1 MASVQ
6 ALLREASDMPT
17 ESPRRDAEVLLCHC
31 LRRPRS
37 WLYAWPEHEVDAAVA
52 AQYRRLLG
60 DRRTGAPVAYL
71 LEQREF
77 WSLPLRV
84 TPATLIPRPDTEQL
98 VVRALELPVPPAARV
113 LDLGTGSGA
122 IALALATERPAWQVF
137 AVDAQ
142 ADALAVARQNIAA
155 LAPGRVQLL
164 QSNWFAALRGHRFDL
179 VVANPP
185 YIAAGDT
192 HLDAGDLRFEPR
204 GALVSGE
211 QGLDDLTHIVSRAP
225 AHLLAGGFLLLEHGR
240 EQAAAVRRLLS
251 AAGFQAIH
259 TCRDLGGNDRVSEGQ
274 WRAV

>member
-37 WLYAWPEHEVDAAVA
+37 WLYAWPEQEVDAAVA

-60 DRRTGAPVAYL
+60 DRRTGIPVAYL

-122 IALALATERPAWQVF
+122 IALALATERPGWQVF
-137 AVDAQ
+137 AVEAR

-155 LAPGRVQLL
+155 LAPGRVELL
-164 QSNWFAALRGHRFDL
+164 QSNWFAALRGQRFDL

-185 YIAAGDT
+185 TSPPGTHTWTQAICALSHAGRWSAA
-192 HLDAGDLRFEPR
+192 
-204 GALVSGE
+204 
-211 QGLDDLTHIVSRAP
+211 SRAWM
-225 AHLLAGGFLLLEHGR
+225 
-240 EQAAAVRRLLS
+240 
-251 AAGFQAIH
+251 
-259 TCRDLGGNDRVSEGQ
+259 T
-274 WRAV
+274 